1 MNPNSGI
8 PFIRLELE
16 GMKQSIIHAFGELQV
31 NQDQMVR
38 DAVAK
43 FCTTENLQ
51 GMLDSIVRET
61 LTYEIKQAVTDFYR
75 YREGRDL
82 IKKLVQERLAESSTE
97 LG

>member
-16 GMKQSIIHAFGELQV
+16 GMKHSIIHAFGELQV

-43 FCTTENLQ
+43 FCTPENLQ
-51 GMLDSIVRET
+51 GMLDSIVRDT

-82 IKKLVQERLAESSTE
+82 VKKLVQERLAEGSTE